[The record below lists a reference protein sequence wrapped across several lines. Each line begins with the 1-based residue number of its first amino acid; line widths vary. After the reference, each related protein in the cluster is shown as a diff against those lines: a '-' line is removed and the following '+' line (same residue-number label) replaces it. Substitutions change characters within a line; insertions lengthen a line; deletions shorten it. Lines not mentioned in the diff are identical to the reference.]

1 MEHNNNEQRANP
13 DAYQPFG
20 QAHHIDN
27 ADISAASASFV
38 PVVLARLGLNQTA
51 PSPMMPEEQI
61 EDALNSTAW
70 LVRLAAVQQLEMLVE
85 PVPLTALVCALHDE
99 HENVRAA
106 AARVLGIHAS
116 RAPVE
121 PLVDALNDSE
131 WTVRAAAALAL
142 GKLKGRAPIEPL
154 VAALHDEDASV
165 RATAAWALGTL
176 GKQAPLAPLA
186 NALHD
191 SAWTVREAAVLA
203 LGELGARVP
212 SPLLLAARSDG
223 DEPVRQ
229 VAELVLQHIYPEL
242 LASTSVNTIASV
254 SEQEASTSQ
263 HVTLNGHHN
272 HPLEIVR
279 PGGPKQQ
286 KRLQRQPVPTRPR
299 LFLRLTAGVAAALV
313 IIAAVFS
320 WSVFPHR
327 PQPPLSRH
335 PTAIPTSNISTY
347 RVADGSAYRVTWS
360 PDGTD
365 IAFTNAVGLVY
376 IWDTVTGHTIST
388 YRGNFLKVLSLVWS
402 SNHAL
407 LVAAE
412 GTDRTV
418 QVWNVLTGKRI
429 LTTPPLQRIASVAT
443 WSPDGRHVAF
453 DGGDN
458 TVQVWN
464 IVTGKW
470 LLTYTGH
477 TGRVTALSWSPD
489 GTEIASASDD
499 RTVQV
504 WNAATGHKDWPSFEH
519 ADPVSVVAWSPDGT
533 RCAVATVR
541 GAVEVWDNPSWNK
554 IQIVPA
560 NTGWSDLSHPLV
572 VSIAWSPGGTRF
584 AFTTADGI
592 IQVWD
597 ASTTRL
603 LYTYLGHIEQV
614 NDVAWSPDGTHI
626 ASASDDGTVQVW
638 PGPSSLERRT
648 IGPN

>member
-1 MEHNNNEQRANP
+1 MEHNDNEQRVNM
-13 DAYQPFG
+13 DAYQSFG

-27 ADISAASASFV
+27 AGMSTASASFV

-51 PSPMMPEEQI
+51 PSLTTSEEQI
-61 EDALNSTAW
+61 EDAISSPEW
-70 LVRLAAVQQLEMLVE
+70 LVRLAAVQQLEMLAG
-85 PVPLTALVCALHDE
+85 PVPLTALVSALHDE
-99 HENVRAA
+99 HEN
-106 AARVLGIHAS
+106 
-116 RAPVE
+116 
-121 PLVDALNDSE
+121 
-131 WTVRAAAALAL
+131 VRAAAALAL
-142 GKLKGRAPIEPL
+142 GKLKGRTPVEAL

-176 GKQAPLAPLA
+176 GEQAPLAPLA

-191 SAWTVREAAVLA
+191 SVWIVREAAVLA

-212 SPLLLAARSDG
+212 APLLLAARSDG

-229 VAELVLQHIYPEL
+229 VAELVLRHIYPEI
-242 LASTSVNTIASV
+242 LASTSASASANTIASV
-254 SEQEASTSQ
+254 SEQEASSSQ
-263 HVTLNGHHN
+263 HVPLDGHHN
-272 HPLEIVR
+272 HHLEMIR

-286 KRLQRQPVPTRPR
+286 KRLQLQPVPTRPR
-299 LFLRLTAGVAAALV
+299 LFLRLTAGVAAVLAMLV

-320 WSVFPHR
+320 WSVVPHR
-327 PQPPLSRH
+327 PQLPLPRH
-335 PTAIPTSNISTY
+335 ATVVSTSNISTY
-347 RVADGSAYRVTWS
+347 RTADGSAYRVTWS

-365 IAFTNAVGLVY
+365 IAFTNAVGLVH

-388 YRGNFLKVLSLVWS
+388 YRGNFLKMLSLVWS
-402 SNHAL
+402 SNHSL

-412 GTDRTV
+412 GTDRTI
-418 QVWNVLTGKRI
+418 QVWNALTGKRI
-429 LTTPPLQRIASVAT
+429 LTTPPLQRIASTAT
-443 WSPDGRHVAF
+443 WSPDGRQMAF

-489 GTEIASASDD
+489 GTEIASASYD

-541 GAVEVWDNPSWNK
+541 GSVEVWDNPSWNK
-554 IQIVPA
+554 TQIVPA
-560 NTGWSDLSHPLV
+560 TTRWSDLGHPLV

-584 AFTTADGI
+584 AFTTADGLV
-592 IQVWD
+592 QVWD
-597 ASTTRL
+597 ASSTRL
-603 LYTYLGHIEQV
+603 LYTYSGHIKQV
-614 NDVAWSPDGTHI
+614 NEVAWSPDGTHM

-638 PGPSSLERRT
+638 PGPSSIEYRKV
-648 IGPN
+648 GPN

>member
-1 MEHNNNEQRANP
+1 MEHNDNEQRANL
-13 DAYQPFG
+13 D
-20 QAHHIDN
+20 
-27 ADISAASASFV
+27 ASASFV
-38 PVVLARLGLNQTA
+38 PGVLTRLGLSQTA
-51 PSPMMPEEQI
+51 PSPTTSEEQAV
-61 EDALNSTAW
+61 DALSSPAW
-70 LVRLAAVQQLEMLVE
+70 PVRLAAVQQLEMLAE
-85 PVPLTALVCALHDE
+85 RVPLTALLRALHDE
-99 HENVRAA
+99 HETVRAA
-106 AARVLGIHAS
+106 AARALGMLAS

-121 PLVDALNDSE
+121 PLVGALRDSE

-142 GKLKGRAPIEPL
+142 GKLKGRTPVEPL

-176 GKQAPLAPLA
+176 GEQAPLAPLA

-191 SAWTVREAAVLA
+191 SAWIVREAAVLA

-212 SPLLLAARSDG
+212 APLLLAAQSDR

-242 LASTSVNTIASV
+242 LASTFMHTIASV
-254 SEQEASTSQ
+254 SEHEADTSQ
-263 HVTLNGHHN
+263 HVELNGRHSHD
-272 HPLEIVR
+272 LKSIW

-286 KRLQRQPVPTRPR
+286 KRLQRQSVPARPR
-299 LFLRLTAGVAAALV
+299 LFPRVAAGVVAALV
-313 IIAAVFS
+313 IIAAMFS
-320 WSVFPHR
+320 WFAVSHG
-327 PQPPLSRH
+327 PQVSPSGH
-335 PTAIPTSNISTY
+335 PTPIPTSNIATYRAAGGSVY
-347 RVADGSAYRVTWS
+347 RVAWS

-365 IAFTNAVGLVY
+365 IASTNAVGIVQ

-402 SNHAL
+402 PGHSL
-407 LVAAE
+407 LVTAE
-412 GTDRTV
+412 GADRTV
-418 QVWNVLTGKRI
+418 QVWNALTGKRI
-429 LTTPPLQRIASVAT
+429 LTTPPLNGIASVAT
-443 WSPDGRHVAF
+443 WSPDGRQIAF

-504 WNAATGHKDWPSFEH
+504 WNAATGHKDWPSFVH
-519 ADPVSVVAWSPDGT
+519 ADAVSVVAWSPDGK

-541 GAVEVWDNPSWNK
+541 GLVEVWDNPSWQK
-554 IQIVPA
+554 IQIAPA
-560 NTGWSDLSHPLV
+560 DEGWSDLDHPLV
-572 VSIAWSPGGTRF
+572 VSIAWSPDGTRF
-584 AFTTADGI
+584 ASTTAGGLV
-592 IQVWD
+592 QVWD

-603 LYTYLGHIEQV
+603 LYTYPGHSEQV

-638 PGPSSLERRT
+638 PSPSSIE
-648 IGPN
+648 IGKLRLH